1 MEKQGRERERL
12 PPESF
17 QAKGKQN
24 ITRIGQACKSGQQ
37 TAICQPQ
44 ATSYRHLRNKSIP
57 KHSVILENNIH
68 AHFHFPIF
76 LPFNKKSLLE
86 GKRNL
91 WTITYNK
98 IQAMKQQ
105 KSERTIFYPMTIL
118 YKKIPFISM
127 KVCRK
132 HFYLK
137 HTLKVNMKIKCVVR
151 LHLLRITCYID
162 GCTFSYY
169 HVKLLSIS
177 IQA

>member
-1 MEKQGRERERL
+1 MNTEKVIFAQRLKRENQYISNSNFRMLQKFLYKIILNLSFSVENRGEREERGFL
-12 PPESF
+12 QNLFKLKEN
-17 QAKGKQN
+17 KN

-91 WTITYNK
+91 
-98 IQAMKQQ
+98 
-105 KSERTIFYPMTIL
+105 
-118 YKKIPFISM
+118 
-127 KVCRK
+127 
-132 HFYLK
+132 
-137 HTLKVNMKIKCVVR
+137 
-151 LHLLRITCYID
+151 
-162 GCTFSYY
+162 
-169 HVKLLSIS
+169 
-177 IQA
+177 